1 MTISILSTTRLLQL
15 IDAQISAL
23 TLSPQ
28 EIVSRMG
35 YAQSRYE
42 QACQRLQQALS
53 SDSLGL
59 ADAHYDFKY
68 DGKGFLVALCRVLD
82 IAPAQYQPLL
92 DEIEADVQQRASYR
106 LRAKISFE
114 SGGASTISLMALN
127 RFLYQDLPADFHRMS
142 EAEQRRVACEYA
154 QAHYRRHANHLPYQ
168 GCIEGYDLIC
178 NKQGDVHIS
187 KVKMP
192 SF

>member
-23 TLSPQ
+23 ALPPQ

-42 QACQRLQQALS
+42 QACQRLQQVLS

-114 SGGASTISLMALN
+114 SGGASAISLMALN
-127 RFLYQDLPADFHRMS
+127 RFLYQGLPTDFYRMDD
-142 EAEQRRVACEYA
+142 AAQRRIAREYT
-154 QAHYRRHANHLPYQ
+154 QAHHQRHADQLPYSATITGYEILRQQQ
-168 GCIEGYDLIC
+168 GVERTVMTIPIA
-178 NKQGDVHIS
+178 N
-187 KVKMP
+187 
-192 SF
+192 

>member
-1 MTISILSTTRLLQL
+1 MTISILSTSRLLQL

-23 TLSPQ
+23 ALSPQ

-42 QACQRLQQALS
+42 QTCQRLQQVLS

-114 SGGASTISLMALN
+114 SGGASAISLMVLN
-127 RFLYQDLPADFHRMS
+127 RFLYQDLPADFYRMN
-142 EAEQRRVACEYA
+142 EVEQRRVAYEYA
-154 QAHYRRHANHLPYQ
+154 QAHYQRHGDGLPYN
-168 GCIEGYDLIC
+168 GTIRGYELVC
-178 NKQGDVHIS
+178 S
-187 KVKMP
+187 KASDTQP
-192 SF
+192 LNIALG